1 MFPLYSESRC
11 KHATGPLITSTP
23 VTLIPW
29 LCPVSTICSA
39 MDWAFP
45 VTVPYTQLNLGD
57 IFRSKPKFSC

>member
-1 MFPLYSESRC
+1 MQACNRPPHY
-11 KHATGPLITSTP
+11 HHTP